1 MANDDDSDEY
11 EEEHVCK
18 KIATYVNSEIVFTMM
33 IMIVTMIAMN
43 IKDGE
48 CRCKKVAPYVTDSHQ
63 VPASRYYIFG
73 IDIHRHRQYHCDN
86 D

>member
-1 MANDDDSDEY
+1 MSNDNDSDEY
-11 EEEHVCK
+11 EEEHRCK
-18 KIATYVNSEIVFTMM
+18 KKLSTYVNSEM

-43 IKDGE
+43 IKDGQ